1 MKPETLSR
9 ALACVN
15 DIASHSAR
23 GDVVLASVSRRT
35 LNDLCCQYD
44 ADTGGFTYPAV
55 IRDALRAAGLR
66 ETA

>member
-1 MKPETLSR
+1 MKPETLSI

-15 DIASHSAR
+15 DIASQLAR
-23 GDVVLASVSRRT
+23 GDAVLASESRRT

-44 ADTGGFTYPAV
+44 PDTGGFTYPAV
-55 IRDALRAAGLR
+55 IRAALRAAGLR